1 MDNRVE
7 TVKEFV
13 MVKGIT
19 GVSDDGMILIE
30 LTDGRVIEADITAA
44 DMKVFHFPEG
54 VVGGRA
60 VADPGTGILKG
71 FELHRLEV
79 RT

>member
-1 MDNRVE
+1 MENRVE

-13 MVKGIT
+13 TIKGIT
-19 GVSDDGMILIE
+19 GIDDEGMILIA

-60 VADPGTGILKG
+60 VIDTDTGVLKG